1 MKDQSRALL
10 EWTLSFMLL
19 RSAPA
24 SSRHL
29 LQLWKDFLTSSSI
42 PIQKTAATMMI
53 HHWIQ
58 EHWGMEKNGYRL
70 EPYQRLCFGVIQN
83 WRKFFSTF
91 ACVSR
96 NSTLNCFSLY
106 PFHFIHS
113 KFTNV
118 FGSSRL
124 LGSLALSPP
133 GLRRQE
139 NTEGAK
145 VSLAK
150 ERDVSYLVLL

>member
-1 MKDQSRALL
+1 
-10 EWTLSFMLL
+10 
-19 RSAPA
+19 
-24 SSRHL
+24 
-29 LQLWKDFLTSSSI
+29 
-42 PIQKTAATMMI
+42 
-53 HHWIQ
+53 
-58 EHWGMEKNGYRL
+58 MEKNGYRL

-83 WRKFFSTF
+83 WRTFFSHLH
-91 ACVSR
+91 VSR
-96 NSTLNCFSLY
+96 DIHHSIA
-106 PFHFIHS
+106 FHFHLIHS